1 MKLINAILLN
11 LKIMVQT
18 IQIKTIILFHY
29 MALGN
34 GIITKNLRNNDEYDF
49 WEENTWLIVL
59 LIIVMIVLII
69 IIVILIIKIFTSARK
84 KNKNNKKKKS
94 KIMDSQRASQKYN
107 SDYNKNTKEIKKY
120 KYKERMIEEEE
131 Q

>member
-11 LKIMVQT
+11 LKIMVQKM
-18 IQIKTIILFHY
+18 QIKTIILFHY

-34 GIITKNLRNNDEYDF
+34 GKITKNLRNNDEYDF

-69 IIVILIIKIFTSARK
+69 IIVILIIKIFKSARK

-94 KIMDSQRASQKYN
+94 KIIDSQRASQKYN